1 MKIVQGAHKVR
12 DERTYKIIGVEIK
25 ALSQLY
31 GTEEAQILNYLKATK
46 LSPGLLINFGAK
58 SLEHKTFVYSF

>member
-1 MKIVQGAHKVR
+1 MKIIQGAHKVR

-31 GTEEAQILNYLKATK
+31 RTEEAQILNYLKATRQK
-46 LSPGLLINFGAK
+46 TGLLINFGAK
-58 SLEHKTFVYSF
+58 SLWHKRFVYNF